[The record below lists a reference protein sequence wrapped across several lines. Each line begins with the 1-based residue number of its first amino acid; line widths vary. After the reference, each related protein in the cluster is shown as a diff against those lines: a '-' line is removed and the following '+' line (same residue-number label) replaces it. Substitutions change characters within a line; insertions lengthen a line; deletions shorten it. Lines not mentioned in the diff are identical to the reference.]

1 MREPYPHGT
10 NDPHATRHRVTIDEV
25 VDPVML
31 PVAYGIAVVAVLW
44 LIRHVARGYRSA
56 PKRVP
61 LNIRADGR
69 PGWPAPKPLLWLAPG
84 VVAAVV
90 IALGLA
96 IFTGAQKTD
105 EHAVLTLVMLAVAE
119 VTWFVGW
126 AGDRQIEM
134 ARKMT
139 YRVAPGRLL
148 RAVLPIIVTVVVL
161 VFVGARH

>member
-1 MREPYPHGT
+1 MREQYPHGT
-10 NDPHATRHRVTIDEV
+10 NDPHGRHRVTIGEV

-31 PVAYGIAVVAVLW
+31 PIAYGIAVLAVLW
-44 LIRHVARGYRSA
+44 LIRHVAQGYRSA

-61 LNIRADGR
+61 INIRADGR
-69 PGWPAPKPLLWLAPG
+69 PGRLVPKPLLWLAPG
-84 VVAAVV
+84 VVTAVV

-96 IFTGAQKTD
+96 IFTTPQKSD
-105 EHAVLTLVMLAVAE
+105 DHIVLTLVMLAVAE

-139 YRVAPGRLL
+139 YRIAPVRML
-148 RAVLPIIVTVVVL
+148 RAILPVLLTIAVTI
-161 VFVGARH
+161 FVAVRS

>member
-1 MREPYPHGT
+1 
-10 NDPHATRHRVTIDEV
+10 
-25 VDPVML
+25 ML
-31 PVAYGIAVVAVLW
+31 PIAYGIAVVAVLW
-44 LIRHVARGYRSA
+44 LIRHVAQGYRSA

-61 LNIRADGR
+61 INIRADGR
-69 PGWPAPKPLLWLAPG
+69 PGRLVPKPLLWVAPG
-84 VVAAVV
+84 TVAAVV

-96 IFTGAQKTD
+96 IFTTPQKTD
-105 EHAVLTLVMLAVAE
+105 EHVILTLVMLTLAE

-139 YRVAPGRLL
+139 YRVAPARLL
-148 RAVLPIIVTVVVL
+148 RTLLPIIVTVAVT